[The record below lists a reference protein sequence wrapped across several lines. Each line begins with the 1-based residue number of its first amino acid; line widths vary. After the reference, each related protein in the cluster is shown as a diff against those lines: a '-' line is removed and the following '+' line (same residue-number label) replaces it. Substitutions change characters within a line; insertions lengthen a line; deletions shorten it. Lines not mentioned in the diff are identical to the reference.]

1 MNKLLTS
8 VGLAIGIA
16 TASMLAGC
24 QLYFGDHHGG
34 NGDDVASPP
43 SGGSGNPGNPPGFEC
58 SSDAACAAGC
68 FCAEDG
74 TCTEGGF
81 CKSNADCGAG
91 FECDVTRT
99 SCIPSPACTANEQCQ
114 PGSMCD
120 TSGKGCVQ
128 TCKCTTDAE
137 AVAQGAGWCD
147 EARTTCM
154 PGSDPAG
161 ACTGALTCTTAG
173 PKCAEGEVPLL
184 ANGCYTGACR
194 AITACEAAP
203 VCKAIQHESD
213 CITRNTDCTTVYNG
227 HGCTKPDGTACRA
240 GDANCTCTSFTFA
253 ACEGKGPNATIVIPE

>member
-81 CKSNADCGAG
+81 CKSNADCGTG

-128 TCKCTTDAE
+128 TCKCTNDAE
-137 AVAQGAGWCD
+137 AIAQGAGWCD
-147 EARTTCM
+147 EARATCM
-154 PGSDPAG
+154 PGTDPAG

-203 VCKAIQHESD
+203 VCKAIQHEND

-240 GDANCTCTSFTFA
+240 GDANCTCTSFTYA
-253 ACEGKGPNATIVIPE
+253 ACEDKGPNATIVIPE